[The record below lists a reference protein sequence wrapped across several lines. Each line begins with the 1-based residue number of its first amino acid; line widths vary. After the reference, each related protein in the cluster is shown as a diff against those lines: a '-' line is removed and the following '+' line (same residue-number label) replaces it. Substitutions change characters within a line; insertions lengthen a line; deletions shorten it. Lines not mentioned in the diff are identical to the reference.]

1 MARYGRALAAALII
15 VGVAAAPA
23 LGQEDDEPAV
33 IDVGPFITLGEG
45 FVDLNGDGIPDLGE
59 LDEGFAG
66 IWDDNVGARTPE
78 EFSALVTDRIPEFDT
93 TGDASV
99 LIGACGGL
107 AISYDEFGMS
117 VDAMIDNGD
126 DDPLIDVFTGE
137 QAMTSGNP
145 FRVDPAGVVAYWGFT
160 RDLPNFSTA
169 GEISGVDYGEAQPS
183 FHDHSWTMAVMG
195 VSADRGGDPNQ
206 RDKNRNAGLVFLGE
220 IFGDIDTGPI
230 DLTELRANVKAKGA
244 IIDLYAEGNPA
255 GRRLPDDFDQ
265 AEIEAEAGGREFCFG
280 EGWVEFIGDGPP
292 LTATAIA
299 GILAAAGFAGL
310 LFNVR
315 PAQTWRSPTSMPSLG
330 SKP

>member
-15 VGVAAAPA
+15 LGVIAVPA
-23 LGQEDDEPAV
+23 LAQEGNGVAV
-33 IDVGPFITLGEG
+33 IDVTSFITRGEG

-59 LDEGFAG
+59 LNEGFAG
-66 IWDDNVGARTPE
+66 IWDDNVGARTQD
-78 EFSALVTDRIPEFDT
+78 EFSALVTDRIPAFDT
-93 TGDASV
+93 SGDASV
-99 LIGACGGL
+99 LVGACGGL
-107 AISYDEFGMS
+107 AISYDEDGMS

-126 DDPLIDVFTGE
+126 DAPLVDVFTGD

-145 FRVDPAGVVAYWGFT
+145 FKVDPAGVVAYWGFT
-160 RDLPNFSTA
+160 RDLSSFSTE
-169 GEISGVDYGEAQPS
+169 GEIAGVDYGEAQPS

-244 IIDLYAEGNPA
+244 IIDLYAQGNPA

-265 AEIEAEAGGREFCFG
+265 ALIEAESGGNEFCFG
-280 EGWVEFIGDGPP
+280 EGWVAFIGSGPP

-330 SKP
+330 S